1 MYEVESANHIKT
13 PVTVHAFINGEA
25 FETADKAPR
34 ENPSNPEEIVGY
46 APENTREDTIRAIEV
61 ADEAFKEW
69 SKVSVAERV
78 SYMQK
83 ASEKIKASIDEL
95 SVLLA
100 KEHGKPVYDA
110 KGELT
115 VATIWMDYASGIVE
129 EKIQDQVHE
138 DENGRV
144 IVAHDPIGV
153 VAAITPWNYPIILA
167 LVKVVPALLTGNT
180 MVVKPSPFAPL
191 TISKVLEIIAKEFPK
206 GVLNVVH
213 GGPEVGSELTSNP
226 KVYKIAFTG
235 GTKTARHIMKAAA
248 DTIKN
253 LTLELGGNDPGI
265 VLEDF
270 DVEDDRAMRRIV
282 ISNFL
287 SGGQICMIAK
297 RLYVHRSIYDR
308 FVERYLEAAHKWIR
322 IGDSLNPD
330 VTIGPVNNP
339 GQVKFVQSLIDD
351 AESRGCEI
359 IKLGKVLDPDVFEK
373 GYFLHPTL
381 VLGAGY
387 QDPVVVEEQFGPVVP
402 ILPYDSEEQ
411 AIKEA
416 NDSIYGL
423 TSSVWGE
430 EEHAIRVARQIQAG
444 VTMINTGALP
454 GFDIRFPFGGVKQS
468 GMGREF
474 GPESFMAYVEKHVLT
489 VPKSGELPYIP
500 M

>member
-1 MYEVESANHIKT
+1 MYLLNPEN
-13 PVTVHAFINGEA
+13 PVVVHAFINGEI
-25 FETADKAPR
+25 FETDKRAPR
-34 ENPSNPEEIVGY
+34 ENPSNPKEIVGY
-46 APENTREDTIRAIEV
+46 SPENTREDTIRAIDV
-61 ADEAFKEW
+61 SAEAFKGW
-69 SKVSVAERV
+69 SKVSVAERIAC
-78 SYMQK
+78 MQRATEKVK
-83 ASEKIKASIDEL
+83 AAIGDL

-115 VATIWMDYASGIVE
+115 ISTIWMDYCCSIVE
-129 EKIQDQVHE
+129 EEIKDRVHE

-191 TISKVLEIIAKEFPK
+191 TITKVLELVAREFPK

-213 GGPEVGSELTSNP
+213 GGPDVGSELTSNA
-226 KVYKIAFTG
+226 KVRKIAFTG

-270 DVEDDRAMRRIV
+270 DVNDDRAIRRIV

-297 RLYVHRSIYDR
+297 RIYVHRSIYDK
-308 FVERYLEAAHKWIR
+308 FVERYIEIANKWIR

-339 GQVKFVQSLIDD
+339 AQVKFVQSLIDD
-351 AESRGCEI
+351 AKQRGSEI
-359 IKLGKVLDPDVFEK
+359 IPLGRILDKDQFDQ
-373 GYFLHPTL
+373 GYFLQPTL

-387 QDPVVVEEQFGPVVP
+387 EDPVVVEEQFGPVVP

-411 AIKEA
+411 AITAA
-416 NDSIYGL
+416 NASIYGL

-430 EEHAIRVARQIQAG
+430 EEHAIRVARQIEAG
-444 VTMINTGALP
+444 VTMINTGGLP

-474 GPESFMAYVEKHVLT
+474 GPGSFMAYVEKHVFT

-500 M
+500 E